1 MTSQTSNPRP
11 PAGWRNIA
19 PSSPIMRRLAVITL
33 VDTFGDGLFF
43 TIGVLYFTR
52 IIGLPAG
59 QVGLGLTIA
68 GGCGVIAGVL
78 FGRIAD
84 RWPAKPL
91 MIGLLV
97 IQALGMLAYP
107 MIGSFWTFLVLARLV
122 GFVDRGVSAVRSALT
137 ARSVAGPERVRGKAF
152 LQVVANVGMGAGSGV
167 AAIALQADT
176 RAAYVAL
183 IAIDAATF
191 VVAAV
196 LLSGLQVKPLALAT
210 RTADVRPQRPP
221 WRDRRY
227 LVFVLLNSVMSL
239 QFCILEIGV
248 PLWVVRA
255 TTAPRYLVSVL
266 FILNTVLVVLLQM
279 RASRGME
286 EPLRASRGFRLAGF
300 LLAASCRAYGCARG
314 LPPALAVAAL
324 LVAGVAQTLGEV
336 LSSAAGWA
344 LSFELADPAAPGAY
358 QGVYGSGASAAMM
371 IGPVVITDSAIRFG
385 VPGWAGLAAL
395 FALAGV
401 LLVPVI
407 SRSRLTPP
415 AGRLGAESQDVHP
428 LPSAQFRLG
437 DTPRSVSRLPVDGFA
452 DQVGVP
458 VVSRVLLDYVH
469 QDPT

>member
-1 MTSQTSNPRP
+1 MADQTTNPRP
-11 PAGWRNIA
+11 PAGWRNVA

-33 VDTFGDGLFF
+33 VDTFGDGLFL

-52 IIGLPAG
+52 IVGLPAG

-78 FGRIAD
+78 FGRSAD

-97 IQALGMLAYP
+97 IQAAGMLAYP
-107 MIGSFWTFLVLARLV
+107 MIGSFWVFLVLACLV
-122 GFVDRGVSAVRSALT
+122 GFVDRGVSAVRSALI

-152 LQVVANVGMGAGSGV
+152 LRAVTNVGMGAGSGV

-191 VVAAV
+191 VVAAA
-196 LLSGLQVKPLALAT
+196 LLSGLQVKPLALAA
-210 RTADVRPQRPP
+210 RTADARPPRSP

-227 LVFVLLNSVMSL
+227 LVFVLLNSVMTL
-239 QFCILEIGV
+239 QFSILEIGV

-300 LLAASCRAYGCARG
+300 LVAASCLAYGCARG
-314 LPPALAVAAL
+314 LPPAFAVAAL
-324 LVAGVAQTLGEV
+324 LAAGVAQTLGEV
-336 LSSAAGWA
+336 LCSAAGWA
-344 LSFELADPAAPGAY
+344 LSFELADPDAPGAY

-371 IGPVVITDSAIRFG
+371 IGPVVITESAIRFG
-385 VPGWAGLAAL
+385 LPGWAGLAAL
-395 FALAGV
+395 FALTGV

-407 SRSRLTPP
+407 RRSQLTPP
-415 AGRLGAESQDVHP
+415 AGRLGAESQLHP
-428 LPSAQFRLG
+428 S
-437 DTPRSVSRLPVDGFA
+437 T
-452 DQVGVP
+452 
-458 VVSRVLLDYVH
+458 
-469 QDPT
+469 T